1 MSSLYICKKCEYTT
15 HNYNDLKKHINI
27 KKKCAKN
34 TESINYSDDQLLILS
49 LLPYID
55 NKHIINIDEVK
66 HLHDSVL
73 LNQNKKE
80 LFNILDN
87 IDKNKLKKCTFC
99 EKTFNKI
106 IDLRKHVLLNCCY
119 EEIKK
124 KNNVDN
130 TIQFESEKNI
140 LNSNNIYN
148 NSLNTV
154 NTINSN
160 NINNNVNLVY
170 FDIKTPVSFDE
181 NWDMSK
187 IDKKSNITC
196 SNVMYTRLLKEL
208 LENENNLNVVIDNE
222 NESGIVY
229 KNNED
234 KYIQM
239 KSNEIADTT
248 MQKLKNCLNELNEY
262 NKGDIMSEILTH
274 SRRIIEKKHIDYMKD
289 ENTKSAVQ
297 KLICNIYQTKKKEAL
312 DILNNIQKNL
322 KQTENNNIKKII
334 DNY

>member
-1 MSSLYICKKCEYTT
+1 MSSLYICKKCEYKTS
-15 HNYNDLKKHINI
+15 NYNDLKKHINI
-27 KKKCAKN
+27 KKKCPKN
-34 TESINYSDDQLLILS
+34 IESINYSDDQLLILS

-55 NKHIINIDEVK
+55 NKHITNIDEVK
-66 HLHDSVL
+66 HLNESTFL
-73 LNQNKKE
+73 YKNKKE
-80 LFNILDN
+80 LLNILDN

-99 EKTFNKI
+99 EMTFNKI
-106 IDLRKHVLLNCCY
+106 IDLRKHLLLNCFY
-119 EEIKK
+119 EQLNKK
-124 KNNVDN
+124 KNID
-130 TIQFESEKNI
+130 IEKNPI
-140 LNSNNIYN
+140 NSNNIYN

-160 NINNNVNLVY
+160 NINNNNVNLLY

-248 MQKLKNCLNELNEY
+248 MKKLKNCLNEINEY
-262 NKGDIMSEILTH
+262 NKGEIMSEILTH

-289 ENTKSAVQ
+289 ENTKNIVQ
-297 KLICNIYQTKKKEAL
+297 KLICNIYQTKKKDAL

-322 KQTENNNIKKII
+322 NHTEIDNIKKSME
-334 DNY
+334 NY

>member
-1 MSSLYICKKCEYTT
+1 MSSLYICKKCEYKTS
-15 HNYNDLKKHINI
+15 NYNDLKKHINI
-27 KKKCAKN
+27 KKKCPKN
-34 TESINYSDDQLLILS
+34 IESINYSDDQLLILS

-66 HLHDSVL
+66 HLNESTFL
-73 LNQNKKE
+73 YKNKKE
-80 LFNILDN
+80 LLNILDN
-87 IDKNKLKKCTFC
+87 IDKNKLKKCKFC
-99 EKTFNKI
+99 EMTFNKI
-106 IDLRKHVLLNCCY
+106 IDLRKHLLLNCFY
-119 EEIKK
+119 EQLNNK
-124 KNNVDN
+124 KNID
-130 TIQFESEKNI
+130 IEKNPI
-140 LNSNNIYN
+140 NSNNIYN

-160 NINNNVNLVY
+160 NINNNNVNLLY

-248 MQKLKNCLNELNEY
+248 MKKLKNCLNEINEY
-262 NKGDIMSEILTH
+262 NKGEIMSEILTH

-289 ENTKSAVQ
+289 ENTKNIVQ
-297 KLICNIYQTKKKEAL
+297 KLICNIYQTKKKDAL

-322 KQTENNNIKKII
+322 NHTEINNIKKSME
-334 DNY
+334 NY

>member
-1 MSSLYICKKCEYTT
+1 MSSLYICKKCEYKTS
-15 HNYNDLKKHINI
+15 NYNDLKKHINI
-27 KKKCAKN
+27 KKKCPKN
-34 TESINYSDDQLLILS
+34 IESINYSDDQLLILS

-66 HLHDSVL
+66 HLNESTFL
-73 LNQNKKE
+73 YKNKKE
-80 LFNILDN
+80 LLDILDN

-99 EKTFNKI
+99 EMTFNKI
-106 IDLRKHVLLNCCY
+106 IDLRKHLLLNCFY
-119 EEIKK
+119 EQLNKK
-124 KNNVDN
+124 KNAD
-130 TIQFESEKNI
+130 IEKNPI
-140 LNSNNIYN
+140 NSNNIYN

-160 NINNNVNLVY
+160 NINNNNVNLLY

-181 NWDMSK
+181 NWDISK

-248 MQKLKNCLNELNEY
+248 MKKLKNCLNEINEY
-262 NKGDIMSEILTH
+262 NKGEIMSEILTH

-289 ENTKSAVQ
+289 ENTKNIVQ
-297 KLICNIYQTKKKEAL
+297 KLICNIYQTKKKDAL

-322 KQTENNNIKKII
+322 NNTEIDNIKKSM

>member
-1 MSSLYICKKCEYTT
+1 MSSLYICKKCEYKTS
-15 HNYNDLKKHINI
+15 NYNDLKKHINI
-27 KKKCAKN
+27 KKKCPKN
-34 TESINYSDDQLLILS
+34 IESINYSDDQLLILS

-55 NKHIINIDEVK
+55 NKHITNIDEVK
-66 HLHDSVL
+66 HLNESTFL
-73 LNQNKKE
+73 YKNKKE
-80 LFNILDN
+80 LLNILDN

-99 EKTFNKI
+99 EMTFNKI
-106 IDLRKHVLLNCCY
+106 IDLRKHLLLNCFY
-119 EEIKK
+119 EQLNKK
-124 KNNVDN
+124 KNID
-130 TIQFESEKNI
+130 IEKNPI
-140 LNSNNIYN
+140 NSNNIYN

-160 NINNNVNLVY
+160 NINNSNNNVNLLY

-248 MQKLKNCLNELNEY
+248 MKKLKNCLNEINEY
-262 NKGDIMSEILTH
+262 NKGEIMSEILTH

-289 ENTKSAVQ
+289 ENTKNVVQ
-297 KLICNIYQTKKKEAL
+297 KLICNIYQTKKKYSFY
-312 DILNNIQKNL
+312 ILNNIKKNL
-322 KQTENNNIKKII
+322 NNI
-334 DNY
+334 